1 MNLKGTFDIWKKTR
15 GQENG
20 DWYKNLLEKL
30 DKRVEFLNLLLV
42 QSYSS
47 ILREKEQKL
56 IDDFFND
63 LVSRDSCWGGI
74 YQGLPSYRDID
85 ECLKPCLKGCL
96 ETIIKNHWDSNSK
109 DWKQGVDISTIKS
122 GLKTDFDN
130 KQCSSKAS
138 SNGISCNI
146 ERDFP
151 ALRNRILSCL
161 FPEQM
166 TTIFGENNFDKTWRR
181 IVKNYGTK
189 NNKTSD
195 NYITRNQTLMEE
207 ILGTPPSNKNI
218 TNEEIAL
225 AKIFFWDVS
234 QSYYNVYELLQAS
247 KQIILYGAPGTG
259 KTYTA
264 KQIVEEFVK
273 CEKDSE
279 QNQTN
284 NNKTSTEEDDNFD
297 KNYRFSKKCPLK
309 VTQNQ
314 TENCKEEIKTG
325 LYEIIQ
331 FHPNYTYQ
339 DFIGGISPNVSGG
352 QIAYEL
358 KEGIFKLF
366 CKEAT
371 KYPKCNF
378 VLIIDEINRANLSEV
393 FGELLYALE
402 YRGKSINIPYF
413 GEFTIPENVYI
424 IGTMNDVDKSLVTF
438 DLALRRRFG
447 FFELA
452 PNLDTLSNMFMFQIE
467 DNNGKKEIC
476 SLVEQNCLELYI
488 KRCKKLNDDIKD
500 KENGLA
506 LADSYQIGQAYFK
519 KIENFLDKNQSDQSI
534 TPFELKKLWL
544 YHLEP
549 LLKEYLGMSLDDND
563 IKTKL
568 NTVKTTF
575 IKEL

>member
-20 DWYKNLLEKL
+20 DWHKNLLEKL
-30 DKRVEFLNLLLV
+30 NKRVEFLNLLLV

-47 ILREKEQKL
+47 VLKEEDGKL
-56 IDDFFND
+56 VKDFLND
-63 LVSRDSCWGGI
+63 LVGRDSCWGGI
-74 YQGLPSYRDID
+74 YQGLPSYSDID
-85 ECLKPCLKGCL
+85 KCLKPCLKGCL
-96 ETIIKNHWDSNSK
+96 ETIVKNHWDFSK
-109 DWKQGVDISTIKS
+109 EVWNVNIFAIESALKACFSKQACT
-122 GLKTDFDN
+122 
-130 KQCSSKAS
+130 
-138 SNGISCNI
+138 CNLI
-146 ERDFP
+146 RDFP

-189 NNKTSD
+189 NNAASD
-195 NYITRNQTLMEE
+195 YITRNQTLMEE

-225 AKIFFWDVS
+225 AKIFFWEVLGS
-234 QSYYNVYELLQAS
+234 NYNVYELLQAS

-264 KQIVEEFVK
+264 QQVVKEFVIK
-273 CEKDSE
+273 CENTIE
-279 QNQTN
+279 QLENED
-284 NNKTSTEEDDNFD
+284 KTSDSDIKLED
-297 KNYRFSKKCPLK
+297 YRFSKCLSAKPP
-309 VTQNQ
+309 TQI
-314 TENCKEEIKTG
+314 KPYKTG

-339 DFIGGISPNVSGG
+339 DFIGGISPNVNGG

-358 KEGIFKLF
+358 KEGIFQRF
-366 CKEAT
+366 CKVAE
-371 KYPKCNF
+371 KNPDCNF

-402 YRGKSINIPYF
+402 YRGESINIPYF

-447 FFELA
+447 FFELP
-452 PNLDTLSNMFMFQIE
+452 PNLDTLNNMFDFKTK
-467 DNNGKKEIC
+467 DTNGKEEIR
-476 SLVEQNCLELYI
+476 SLIEQNCLGLYI
-488 KRCKKLNDDIKD
+488 TRCKELNNTIKD
-500 KENGLA
+500 KKDGLA
-506 LADSYQIGQAYFK
+506 LEDSYQIGQAYFK
-519 KIENFLDKNQSDQSI
+519 KIENFLDKNQSDQLI
-534 TPFELKKLWL
+534 TPFELEKLWL

>member
-15 GQENG
+15 GEEIKKG
-20 DWYKNLLEKL
+20 ALHRDWYKNLLEKL
-30 DKRVEFLNLLLV
+30 NKRVRFLNLLLL

-47 ILREKEQKL
+47 ILTEEEIKL
-56 IDDFFND
+56 IDDFLND
-63 LVSRDSCWGGI
+63 LVSRGSWWGGI
-74 YQGLPSYRDID
+74 YQGLPSKSDI
-85 ECLKPCLKGCL
+85 ENCIKPCLKNCL
-96 ETIIKNHWDSNSK
+96 ENIVNNHWNSSK
-109 DWKQGVDISTIKS
+109 ENWNVDISTIKS
-122 GLKTDFDN
+122 ELDRDFDKNFKN
-130 KQCSSKAS
+130 KPCS
-138 SNGISCNI
+138 SNGNSCDLP
-146 ERDFP
+146 RDFP

-166 TTIFGENNFDKTWRR
+166 TTIFGEAYFNQTWRR

-189 NNKTSD
+189 NNAASD
-195 NYITRNQTLMEE
+195 YITRNQTLMEE
-207 ILGTPPSNKNI
+207 ILGNSSN
-218 TNEEIAL
+218 NEDIAL
-225 AKIFFWDVS
+225 AKIFFWEIS
-234 QSYYNVYELLQAS
+234 GSNYNIYELLQAS

-264 KQIVEEFVK
+264 QQVVKEFVIK
-273 CEKDSE
+273 CENTIEQLENEDKISDSDV
-279 QNQTN
+279 
-284 NNKTSTEEDDNFD
+284 KLED
-297 KNYRFSKKCPLK
+297 YRFSKKCPLK
-309 VTQNQ
+309 VPQVQ
-314 TENCKEEIKTG
+314 TEDCEDCKTG

-339 DFIGGISPNVSGG
+339 DFIGGISPNVNGD

-358 KEGIFKLF
+358 KEGIFQRF
-366 CKEAT
+366 CKIASKNE
-371 KYPKCNF
+371 KCNF

-452 PNLDTLSNMFMFQIE
+452 PNLDTLSNMFMFQ
-467 DNNGKKEIC
+467 DKNKKDY
-476 SLVEQNCLELYI
+476 SLIEQNCLELYI
-488 KRCKKLNDDIKD
+488 KRCKELNNKIKSKNEDKD
-500 KENGLA
+500 KDGLA
-506 LADSYQIGQAYFK
+506 LEDSYQIGQAYFK
-519 KIENFLDKNQSDQSI
+519 KIENFLDKKKPDQSI
-534 TPFELKKLWL
+534 TPFELEKLWL

-549 LLKEYLGMSLDDND
+549 LLKEYLGMSLDSNE

-568 NTVKTTF
+568 EGVKKAF
-575 IKEL
+575 IEELK